1 MEYLKKKWY
10 NESVNDR
17 KSNKY
22 SFK

>member
-10 NESVNDR
+10 YESVNDR